1 MEKLIR
7 SHASVSMC
15 FSSDDAYW
23 VGSQKEDNRPIVSMS
38 RKTTVNSFNVKAT
51 IVSMSRK
58 TTVTIVPI
66 KRRQLPQSDSNRFGI
81 RNSRE
86 SSLLWEC
93 KMRLRCRTSGIFR
106 SGNIWQI
113 LEPLWID
120 MIVRRSSAGRILH
133 FPALEATP
141 DSKCSPGGQL
151 GIYSGDKA
159 ELEKEPFRLG

>member
-1 MEKLIR
+1 MPQYQCVFHRMMHIG
-7 SHASVSMC
+7 
-15 FSSDDAYW
+15 W
-23 VGSQKEDNRPIVSMS
+23 VPLWAQKEDNRPIVSMS
-38 RKTTVNSFNVKAT
+38 SWQASQSFQSKGDNCHNQIQIAT
-51 IVSMSRK
+51 C
-58 TTVTIVPI
+58 
-66 KRRQLPQSDSNRFGI
+66 FGI

-86 SSLLWEC
+86 SSPLWEC
-93 KMRLRCRTSGIFR
+93 KMWLRYRTSGIFR

-159 ELEKEPFRLG
+159 ELEKETNSLEYIVGTRQS